1 MNGLKFEYKG
11 AAIPK
16 GVDVELEPFESPEQA
31 REFATVCRLLAEQC
45 EDVAEAME
53 SKSNGQAAEVGDRL
67 LTAEEAAPLLGV
79 TVKALQRRRSLP
91 FRKKV
96 GHRTV
101 RYSERGIRRW
111 LERKTG

>member
-1 MNGLKFEYKG
+1 VG
-11 AAIPK
+11 AAHEDRGGDEEVSTLGWYSDDDPVGRLAAKPAAPK
-16 GVDVELEPFESPEQA
+16 VD
-31 REFATVCRLLAEQC
+31 
-45 EDVAEAME
+45 D
-53 SKSNGQAAEVGDRL
+53 DRL
-67 LTAEEAAPLLGV
+67 LTAAEAAALVGL
-79 TVKALQRRRSLP
+79 TVDQLKRRRSLP